1 MAAVVYHNFQMGSA
15 QVSFSVL
22 VWGPSRSSDD
32 RFSEKRK
39 QVKESIENNG
49 HKAFFSEEL
58 TFDEQYTVPVNV
70 QERAQLEMIDLVVCL
85 GTDFGAMQEAQEFA
99 DERPQHFLL
108 WLSSRGKGTYSES
121 EKYCDWPARRQFSS
135 VIRTL
140 SHVSLRQQALTGW
153 SGGGIENGRST
164 TRGGAST
171 RSTQRAAEKND
182 WEFSPLP
189 LLRRVAIPSARP
201 LGRRSRLVPAII

>member
-22 VWGPSRSSDD
+22 VWGPSKSSDD
-32 RFSEKRK
+32 RFFEKRK

-108 WLSSRGKGTYSES
+108 WLSSQGKGTYSDKGIGEVLRLAGTPPIFFGDPDLES
-121 EKYCDWPARRQFSS
+121 CIIATTSADWVERWRYRKWAIDNERRRLDETDPTS
-135 VIRTL
+135 
-140 SHVSLRQQALTGW
+140 
-153 SGGGIENGRST
+153 
-164 TRGGAST
+164 
-171 RSTQRAAEKND
+171 
-182 WEFSPLP
+182 
-189 LLRRVAIPSARP
+189 RRKK
-201 LGRRSRLVPAII
+201 

>member
-108 WLSSRGKGTYSES
+108 WLSSRGKGT
-121 EKYCDWPARRQFSS
+121 
-135 VIRTL
+135 
-140 SHVSLRQQALTGW
+140 
-153 SGGGIENGRST
+153 
-164 TRGGAST
+164 
-171 RSTQRAAEKND
+171 
-182 WEFSPLP
+182 
-189 LLRRVAIPSARP
+189 
-201 LGRRSRLVPAII
+201 